1 MQCSDDLAT
10 DVALHQLEVDA
21 RESEREQER
30 ERESARAHAL
40 SLLLSRASRA
50 LASKIE
56 QEGGGARESARFGE
70 QLVWRGFES
79 DAQVNELDV

>member
-1 MQCSDDLAT
+1 MHERARERKGGGGGGG
-10 DVALHQLEVDA
+10 VRA